1 MHNEIIPGNKLAEEI
16 NTLLGLKIYDRPAL
30 KKAYIAFD
38 MEMRKGEDV
47 GVL

>member
-1 MHNEIIPGNKLAEEI
+1 MHNEIIPDDKLAEEI

-38 MEMRKGEDV
+38 MEMRKGENV
-47 GVL
+47 SIL